1 MVTLPDV
8 SGLPCDSLSGPDGA
22 EYMRR
27 YYRNR
32 GPGPSFRFHRIITSD
47 PGRVLHDHPWDFVS
61 QLLEGCYIEH
71 TLRGEVVYRA
81 PCVIRRRAE
90 MPHRLELPEGE
101 VWTYVVTGRPRR
113 RWGFW
118 TARGWVHWRDYPGA
132 GAAAACADEQ
142 DGAARW

>member
-1 MVTLPDV
+1 MLPDV

-27 YYRNR
+27 YYKSGHPKGR
-32 GPGPSFRFHRIITSD
+32 SSRFHRIITSD
-47 PGRVLHDHPWDFVS
+47 PGRVMHDHPWDFIS
-61 QLLEGCYIEH
+61 QLLQGCYIEH
-71 TLRGEVVYRA
+71 TPQGTRVWRA

-101 VWTYVVTGRPRR
+101 AWTYVLLGRPRR

-118 TARGWVHWRDYPGA
+118 TADGWVHWRDYGEA
-132 GAAAACADEQ
+132 GRAAGC
-142 DGAARW
+142 R